1 MLPAS
6 GVWTVIPESAM
17 VVNLEGFKGLAEI
30 RTLLFIL
37 QDA

>member
-17 VVNLEGFKGLAEI
+17 VANLKGFKGLAQI
-30 RTLLFIL
+30 TTVLFSL
-37 QDA
+37 QGA